1 MTTTEVKA
9 TDCQMMPQVLSL
21 VRQPL
26 PAVLLLLRNC
36 GGYYAIAAM
45 GEGRRLPSADK

>member
-9 TDCQMMPQVLSL
+9 TDCKMMPQVLGL
-21 VRQPL
+21 VCQPQ
-26 PAVLLLLRNC
+26 PAVLLLLCNC